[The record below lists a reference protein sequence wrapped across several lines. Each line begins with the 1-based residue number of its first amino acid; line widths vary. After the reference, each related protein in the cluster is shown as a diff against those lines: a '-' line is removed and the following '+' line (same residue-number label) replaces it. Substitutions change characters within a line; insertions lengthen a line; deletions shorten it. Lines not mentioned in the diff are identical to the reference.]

1 VQILNEELLLMW
13 FLASVRA
20 TGLLTFSP
28 VFSSRTVPAPLR
40 VIIGFFLAFVVAS
53 LQGRGLP
60 LPQSIGGVV
69 VAMVQELLIGFLMGW
84 AVRLTLNSVEVASQ
98 IISSELGFTMGQQI
112 DPMSD
117 TSESAIGQLL
127 MSFGAIAFFVSN
139 AHQSVLGA
147 FLRSF
152 SVAPIGMLQGN
163 IQAGQRLVEATG
175 KIFHIGLQI
184 AAPLI
189 AVNFVVSFTFSIL
202 GKAAPSM
209 NVFGESFAVRIIAG
223 LTVLG
228 ITLGLAAQVLMETF
242 RNAPESMLRLVP

>member
-1 VQILNEELLLMW
+1 MW

-20 TGLLTFSP
+20 TGMLTFSP

-40 VIIGFFLAFVVAS
+40 VMIGLFLAFLVAS
-53 LQGRGLP
+53 MQKPGVA
-60 LPQSIGGVV
+60 LPQSLGGVV
-69 VAMVQELLIGFLMGW
+69 VAMVQEMVIGLLMGW
-84 AVRLTLNSVEVASQ
+84 AVRLTLNAVEVASQ

-139 AHQSVLGA
+139 AHQSVLAA
-147 FLRSF
+147 FMRSF
-152 SVAPIGMLQGN
+152 AVAPIGLMQGN
-163 IQAGQRLVEATG
+163 LQAGHLLVEATG

-189 AVNFVVSFTFSIL
+189 AVNFVISFTFSIL

-209 NVFGESFAVRIIAG
+209 NVFGESFAVRIVVG
-223 LTVLG
+223 LTLLG
-228 ITLGLAAQVLMETF
+228 ITLSLAAQLLLETF
-242 RNAPESMLRLVP
+242 QRSPESMLLLVP